1 MFDAT
6 CLNLVRALPQFHRN
20 TPKMCPARA
29 ARAAVS
35 AFNFFF
41 HPIG

>member
-1 MFDAT
+1 MPPV
-6 CLNLVRALPQFHRN
+6 LNLILALPQFQRN
-20 TPKMCPARA
+20 TSKLSPARA

-35 AFNFFF
+35 GLTFFF